1 MAPGQGPEPTAWL
14 VPRYWVKTPP
24 VTLTFRSPMGSLLR
38 STVPEGSV
46 TWK

>member
-1 MAPGQGPEPTAWL
+1 MAPGQRPEPTAWV

-24 VTLTFRSPMGSLLR
+24 ETLTFRSSMLSELR